1 MSLNRGLSLNKMSLN
16 RECTVFGFSRSNG
29 LIIRAKKQSIQV
41 FLNLKTPFTKSEKK
55 ILTSCKILRNFCK
68 YDLIEITSW
77 ISTKLLASLLLLL
90 PQLLHM
96 VDPTPPL
103 LSFCKNKN
111 KTKMIKVHIYFLWTI
126 DFSMLDCCGI
136 SSSDTQI
143 LLTFL
148 IKV

>member
-1 MSLNRGLSLNKMSLN
+1 MEYFDLPGRRFFCFLAIRTENVHN
-16 RECTVFGFSRSNG
+16 FSSSNQK
-29 LIIRAKKQSIQV
+29 IINTRFSKYE
-41 FLNLKTPFTKSEKK
+41 TPYKKSEKN

-96 VDPTPPL
+96 VDPTPML

-111 KTKMIKVHIYFLWTI
+111 KTKMIRHVFIFY
-126 DFSMLDCCGI
+126 G
-136 SSSDTQI
+136 Q
-143 LLTFL
+143 
-148 IKV
+148 

>member
-1 MSLNRGLSLNKMSLN
+1 MILRLCNVDVKKCLNQ
-16 RECTVFGFSRSNG
+16 
-29 LIIRAKKQSIQV
+29 KK
-41 FLNLKTPFTKSEKK
+41 N

-96 VDPTPPL
+96 VDPTPLL

-111 KTKMIKVHIYFLWTI
+111 NSMLNPVVCYKLIPSRKLEEWKLGQSCSLNFGKALHLPAVFCYKMIACSTCFY
-126 DFSMLDCCGI
+126 
-136 SSSDTQI
+136 
-143 LLTFL
+143 
-148 IKV
+148 